1 MIITQ
6 IIIIFISTLWVI
18 IKIILFITH
27 IIILKKPK
35 NIYNINYLGPD
46 DNSSE
51 LGHEAGLITI
61 RSNPA

>member
-27 IIILKKPK
+27 IIILKKLK

-51 LGHEAGLITI
+51 LGHEARPITI